1 MVSSFEKFFGIAL
14 RGQKRAANKTQ
25 RADKRE
31 QRFRSYR
38 QAERSRLRDIRVAA
52 ARALYEQE
60 KRAKL
65 LATQPE
71 SERE

>member
-14 RGQKRAANKTQ
+14 RGQKRAANKT
-25 RADKRE
+25 DKRE